1 MSEIPDIQDA
11 CPECGSTDVTDS
23 HGNTQAKY
31 QRPRYFCY
39 GCGVRFNN
47 PKRYDTVAEEYI

>member
-11 CPECGSTDVTDS
+11 CPECGCTDVTDS
-23 HGNTQAKY
+23 HGNTQARY
-31 QRPRYFCY
+31 QRPQYFCY

-47 PKRYDTVAEEYI
+47 PRRVDVTTGERV